1 MYCSRCGAQVNDNS
15 NFCCHCGSKLNSKSE
30 IYNNQEM
37 DEEDITNKLTYIV
50 TFLSDICISHFNMSK
65 KEYTSKRGVQDFCFF
80 LRTVLECTDKHCNST
95 TKVTRKV
102 IEEYASNVDC
112 ILTELFQKHPEIRYS
127 KQIQKL
133 SKGMGQDILDIRL
146 SDTGHI
152 IESTYKMEGDN
163 VSDEMIEEEISLYSC
178 FQTEFFEGL
187 DKFREQ
193 YGTILDKGN
202 AQVIKE
208 KTDGLFVCRGV
219 IWKYLHLLEAVR
231 DVLFEWLLVRNDI
244 KKELTELLTLYPAD
258 HAMDFDRTVFEKKYK
273 HFEMDCR
280 DQLTLEEKEM
290 TLEFEMWD
298 AEDVSEIGCTVAGN
312 DYYDIETGRSFPNLF
327 QFEIKTFEETDE
339 WSEKREGFIKKVQVK
354 AISNYTAD
362 MIGVDDL
369 GCITFQFSTNI
380 KSKSSELNIHVRNFN
395 IMWNNLTDFF
405 QELKDEISGKQ
416 VN

>member
-187 DKFREQ
+187 DRFREQ

-208 KTDGLFVCRGV
+208 KTDGLLVCRGV

-258 HAMDFDRTVFEKKYK
+258 HAMDFDRTVFEKK
-273 HFEMDCR
+273 
-280 DQLTLEEKEM
+280 
-290 TLEFEMWD
+290 
-298 AEDVSEIGCTVAGN
+298 V
-312 DYYDIETGRSFPNLF
+312 
-327 QFEIKTFEETDE
+327 
-339 WSEKREGFIKKVQVK
+339 
-354 AISNYTAD
+354 
-362 MIGVDDL
+362 
-369 GCITFQFSTNI
+369 
-380 KSKSSELNIHVRNFN
+380 
-395 IMWNNLTDFF
+395 
-405 QELKDEISGKQ
+405 
-416 VN
+416 

>member
-1 MYCSRCGAQVNDNS
+1 
-15 NFCCHCGSKLNSKSE
+15 
-30 IYNNQEM
+30 
-37 DEEDITNKLTYIV
+37 
-50 TFLSDICISHFNMSK
+50 
-65 KEYTSKRGVQDFCFF
+65 
-80 LRTVLECTDKHCNST
+80 
-95 TKVTRKV
+95 
-102 IEEYASNVDC
+102 
-112 ILTELFQKHPEIRYS
+112 
-127 KQIQKL
+127 
-133 SKGMGQDILDIRL
+133 
-146 SDTGHI
+146 
-152 IESTYKMEGDN
+152 
-163 VSDEMIEEEISLYSC
+163 
-178 FQTEFFEGL
+178 
-187 DKFREQ
+187 
-193 YGTILDKGN
+193 
-202 AQVIKE
+202 
-208 KTDGLFVCRGV
+208 
-219 IWKYLHLLEAVR
+219 
-231 DVLFEWLLVRNDI
+231 
-244 KKELTELLTLYPAD
+244 
-258 HAMDFDRTVFEKKYK
+258 MDFDRTVFEKKYK

-327 QFEIKTFEETDE
+327 QFEIETFEETDE